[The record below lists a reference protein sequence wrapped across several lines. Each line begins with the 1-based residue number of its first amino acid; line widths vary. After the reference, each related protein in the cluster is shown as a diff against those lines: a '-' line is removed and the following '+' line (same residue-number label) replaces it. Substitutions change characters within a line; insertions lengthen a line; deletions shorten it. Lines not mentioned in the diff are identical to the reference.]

1 MTIIKAPYFFTLLLT
16 LILSSHAMAYQEA
29 YTKSEPGK
37 IQILNLP
44 PARLIEAEMDG
55 TYFQNSNGLFSRLF
69 DYIRANEIA
78 MTVPVEGDLG
88 QAKMRFY
95 VGSDVSSNIEDTDTV
110 RVVNFTA
117 RTVISVGSEGAYT
130 EANIRESKIL
140 LDEWLQNQTSW
151 TRSGEAYAVFWNG
164 PFTPWFMKRFDVHIP
179 VKSRNHE
186 TTATN

>member
-1 MTIIKAPYFFTLLLT
+1 MLKTLYPFSLLLT
-16 LILSSHAMAYQEA
+16 LILNSHAMAYEEA
-29 YTKSEPGK
+29 YPKSETGI

-44 PARLIEAEMDG
+44 PARLLEAEMDG

-69 DYIRANEIA
+69 DYIRTNEIA
-78 MTVPVEGDLG
+78 MTVPVEGNLG

-110 RVVNFTA
+110 RVMNFEA
-117 RTVISVGSEGAYT
+117 RTVLSVGSKGTYSEV
-130 EANIRESKIL
+130 NIGKAKTL
-140 LDEWLQNQTSW
+140 LDEWLENQTSW

-179 VKSRNHE
+179 VKSRNLE
-186 TTATN
+186 TTVAN